1 LFVIAFLQSAKE
13 SSMSAPLRS
22 IVLIL
27 WIGALWIGALSYG
40 SNTTVQGETLAS
52 ERIHFVLAGD
62 STVTEDSGWGIGFAS
77 LLSDRAYCTNLA
89 KGGRSSRSFR
99 DEGWWQK
106 CLDLKPNYLL
116 IQFGH
121 NDQPGKGPAR
131 ESAHDGAFREHLKRY
146 VDEAR
151 AAGIQP
157 ILITSLTRR
166 KWNRDDKIEPT
177 LAEYALATTLVAK
190 EKSVPLID
198 LHHGSIQQC
207 EQIGPTAFRAFEPMK
222 VDGADHTHLNREG
235 SLAVG
240 PIVVGLLLKELPN
253 VSFCFA
259 DDKVKAAMV
268 PQPYATKIQRGRL
281 DLEESESSI
290 TMRSHGKPMLVYNKQ
305 SPPVP
310 SGIDPVYHRSGFLHP
325 IHSPA
330 GQVVTATFPADHA
343 HQHGVFTAWVKTSWN
358 QRSIDFW
365 NLAGGTGRVLHQR
378 VISTFEDGDSI
389 GFEVDLIHRAE
400 ESPVVDILRE
410 RWKVSAIPTDGT
422 YHAFE
427 IQTVQHAQTDIPLIV
442 QEYHYGGMALRGPV
456 AWLNPDKARTG
467 QHQSSM
473 VNDLGSDRMKGNHEP
488 AKWVCMT
495 GLSDG
500 NPVSICALSHPS
512 NFRAPQTARLH
523 PTKPYFVFSPCV
535 QGKFVI
541 DRDQPYSGRY
551 KFLVTDTVPN
561 REWLNDQWKH
571 WVGANP

>member
-1 LFVIAFLQSAKE
+1 MPLSFVAFVHSTKE
-13 SSMSAPLRS
+13 SSMSALLRS
-22 IVLIL
+22 FVLT
-27 WIGALWIGALSYG
+27 LWIGALSFG
-40 SNTTVQGETLAS
+40 SCTTIQADTPTNEK
-52 ERIHFVLAGD
+52 IHFVLAGD

-77 LLSDRAYCTNLA
+77 LLSERAYCTNLA

-121 NDQPGKGPAR
+121 NDQPGKGPVR

-166 KWNRDDKIEPT
+166 KWNRESKIEPT
-177 LAEYALATTLVAK
+177 LAEYAHATTLVAK

-198 LHHGSIQQC
+198 LHQASIQQC
-207 EQIGPTAFRAFEPMK
+207 EQLGPTAFRAFEPMK

-240 PIVVGLLLKELPN
+240 PIVVDLLLKELPD
-253 VSFCFA
+253 VAYCFSA
-259 DDKVKAAMV
+259 DKVKASMV
-268 PQPYATKIQRGRL
+268 PQPYATKIQKDRL
-281 DLEESESSI
+281 DLEETESMVTI
-290 TMRSHGKPMLVYNKQ
+290 RNNGKPMLVYNKQ

-310 SGIDPVYHRSGFLHP
+310 SGIDPVYQRSGFLHP
-325 IHSPA
+325 VHSPA

-343 HQHGVFTAWVKTSWN
+343 HQHGIFTAWVKTSWN
-358 QRSIDFW
+358 ERSIDFW

-378 VISTFEDGDSI
+378 IISTFEEGDNI

-410 RWKVSAIPTDGT
+410 RWRVSAIPTDGT

-456 AWLNPDKARTG
+456 AWLNPDKARPG
-467 QHQSSM
+467 QQERCSI
-473 VNDLGSDRMKGNHEP
+473 VNDLGSDRVKGNHEP

-495 GLSDG
+495 GQSNG
-500 NPVSICALSHPS
+500 NPVTICALSHPS
-512 NFRAPQTARLH
+512 NFRAPQTTRLH

-535 QGKFVI
+535 KGDFVI
-541 DRDQPYSGRY
+541 DRKQPYSGRY
-551 KFLVTDTVPN
+551 KFLVTDSEPN
-561 REWLNDQWKH
+561 PEWLNDQWNDWAKTK
-571 WVGANP
+571 P

>member
-1 LFVIAFLQSAKE
+1 
-13 SSMSAPLRS
+13 MSVLLRS
-22 IVLIL
+22 FVLTF
-27 WIGALWIGALSYG
+27 WIGAMSFG
-40 SNTTVQGETLAS
+40 SSTTAQCETPAS

-62 STVTEDSGWGIGFAS
+62 STVTDDSGWGIGFAS

-151 AAGIQP
+151 AVGIQP

-166 KWNRDDKIEPT
+166 KWNREGKIEPT
-177 LAEYALATTLVAK
+177 LAEYARATTLVAK

-198 LHHGSIQQC
+198 LHQKSIEQC
-207 EQIGPTAFRAFEPMK
+207 EQLGPVAFRALEPMK
-222 VDGADHTHLNREG
+222 LDGADHTHLNREG
-235 SLAVG
+235 SLAIG
-240 PIVVGLLLKELPN
+240 PIVVDLLLKELPS
-253 VSFCFA
+253 VAYCFSS
-259 DDKVKAAMV
+259 DKVKASMV
-268 PQPYATKIQRGRL
+268 PQPYAIKIHKGRL
-281 DLEESESSI
+281 DLEETDSAVTI
-290 TMRSHGKPMLVYNKQ
+290 RSHGKPMLVYNKQ
-305 SPPVP
+305 SPSVP

-325 IHSPA
+325 VHSPA
-330 GQVVTATFPADHA
+330 GQIVTATFPADHA
-343 HQHGVFTAWVKTSWN
+343 HQHGIFTAWVKTSWN
-358 QRSIDFW
+358 ERSIDFW

-378 VISTFEDGDSI
+378 IISTFEDGDSI

-400 ESPVVDILRE
+400 ETPVVDILRE
-410 RWKVSAIPTDGT
+410 RWRVSAIPTDGT

-427 IQTVQHAQTDIPLIV
+427 IQTAQHAQTDIPLIV
-442 QEYHYGGMALRGPV
+442 QEYHYGGMAVRGPV

-467 QHQSSM
+467 QQERCSI
-473 VNDLGSDRMKGNHEP
+473 VNDLGSDRVKGNHEP
-488 AKWVCMT
+488 TKWVCMT
-495 GLSDG
+495 GQSNG

-512 NFRAPQTARLH
+512 NFRTPQTARLH

-535 QGKFVI
+535 KGDFVI
-541 DRDQPYSGRY
+541 DRKQPYSGRY
-551 KFLVTDTVPN
+551 RFLVTDSELN
-561 REWLNDQWKH
+561 QEWLNNQWND
-571 WVGANP
+571 WVGTKQ